1 MTDRKEDPKG
11 KTLGRQMA
19 EEAVAAINKRV
30 MEKEQK
36 GTEKPQEEAA
46 ETSANERPNFPS
58 AKELGIAFAA
68 AINEAVMED
77 ARKDERR
84 EKGESK

>member
-1 MTDRKEDPKG
+1 MTDQKEDPKG

-36 GTEKPQEEAA
+36 VTEKPQEEAA
-46 ETSANERPNFPS
+46 ETSAYERPNFPS

>member
-1 MTDRKEDPKG
+1 MTDQKEDPKG

-36 GTEKPQEEAA
+36 VTEKPRQEAA
-46 ETSANERPNFPS
+46 SEAPS
-58 AKELGIAFAA
+58 P
-68 AINEAVMED
+68 
-77 ARKDERR
+77 
-84 EKGESK
+84 GEI